1 MTTTPTTKPSMIT
14 MSAGSVARLLEV
26 LDYCDE
32 FLRTTPPVVRA
43 ELVDFCQ
50 TRPGLAPD
58 WLIDMVGLHALHLRS
73 RLTETGTTPLAIRR
87 PNRSQGD
94 R

>member
-1 MTTTPTTKPSMIT
+1 MTTTPTTQQPKIT

-32 FLRTTPPVVRA
+32 FLRTTPPAVRA
-43 ELVDFCQ
+43 ELVDFCRA
-50 TRPGLAPD
+50 RPGLAPD
-58 WLIDMVGLHALHLRS
+58 WLIDMIGLHALHLRT
-73 RLTETGTTPLAIRR
+73 RLTEAGAAPLVIRR
-87 PNRSQGD
+87 PSTTQED

>member
-1 MTTTPTTKPSMIT
+1 MTTAPQQPTIT

-32 FLRTTPPVVRA
+32 FLRTTPPIVRT
-43 ELVDFCQ
+43 ELVDFCH

-58 WLIDMVGLHALHLRS
+58 WLIDMVGLHALHLRT
-73 RLTETGTTPLAIRR
+73 RLTETGTTPLTIRR
-87 PNRSQGD
+87 PNPSQED